1 MVLLIFSSS
10 HPKVYWFNMTLQ
22 SRKACECLNL
32 FGRDVTSL
40 KSANLSTKQK
50 MRTSNVH
57 SNQVPSQTF
66 PISAHPALETPDHW
80 VMTDQKWCAGPTGDA
95 FNLWK
100 LKIWS
105 HWWVLSWRHVP
116 TISNYTTLHSSSH
129 HLFNGGIL
137 QPGIQQTKQGF
148 CLLYINRMKLDETI
162 TKKNYK
168 S

>member
-116 TISNYTTLHSSSH
+116 TISNYNVAFFFSSSVQWW
-129 HLFNGGIL
+129 N
-137 QPGIQQTKQGF
+137 PSTRNPTNQTR
-148 CLLYINRMKLDETI
+148 LLPAINRMKLDETI